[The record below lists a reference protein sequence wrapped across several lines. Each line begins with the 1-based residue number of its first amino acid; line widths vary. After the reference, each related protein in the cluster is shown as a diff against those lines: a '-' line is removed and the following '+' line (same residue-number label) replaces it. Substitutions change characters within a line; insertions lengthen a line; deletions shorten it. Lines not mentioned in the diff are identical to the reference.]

1 MSNNQN
7 RNILISNSLSMITK
21 RSCGYTLG
29 NWVNGHRYC
38 TFFYFRREIAMQFAL
53 LVPYMESNLQCIL
66 LLCEYLSATACNNI
80 WSVLTKILENKQKA
94 VILWTLDPAE
104 RDAKLAREALRKK
117 GLKHHSVI
125 IEIACT
131 SSPHHLIAVRQ
142 AYCLLYN
149 CSLEEDIALQ
159 VAQPLRKVNKPIWHL

>member
-1 MSNNQN
+1 MWLYPRKLGKWVWILHIFLLQKRNSNA
-7 RNILISNSLSMITK
+7 ICIISS
-21 RSCGYTLG
+21 
-29 NWVNGHRYC
+29 
-38 TFFYFRREIAMQFAL
+38 
-53 LVPYMESNLQCIL
+53 YMESNLQCIL

-125 IEIACT
+125 IEIACA

-159 VAQPLRKVNKPIWHL
+159 VAQPLRKVNKPICHF